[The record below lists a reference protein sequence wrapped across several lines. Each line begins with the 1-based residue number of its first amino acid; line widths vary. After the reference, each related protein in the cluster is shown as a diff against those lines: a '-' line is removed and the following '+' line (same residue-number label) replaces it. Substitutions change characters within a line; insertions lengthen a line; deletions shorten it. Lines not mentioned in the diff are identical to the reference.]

1 MNRLVIKL
9 LIIFSV
15 AALHAQDPYADSLLD
30 VLPKQ
35 SGKER
40 VATLNELAFALHRSK
55 TKEAVLF
62 GQEALKLA
70 REINDSNLLANTLND
85 ASIPLIIKGEF
96 DKAIAFNLELLEIR
110 KRFPDSIKSGSAY
123 AKIAHAYQ
131 ELGQFDNAL
140 SYYEK
145 AKPIFEAKNDY
156 YRSIQLKS
164 NIANLLREIG
174 RIDEA
179 LATEQEVLEF
189 AREADDAYTLVN
201 TLNNIGICYRLKGD
215 FDMANTF
222 YTEML
227 ALAEESNITEA
238 KAVAYQSMGVNYR
251 AANQPEVGIRYYMK
265 ALAIYKEIDSYPGIA
280 VISSNLGFSYIDLEK
295 LDSAELFLNE
305 SIRYS
310 RLTKSLTYIEDAYMA
325 LSGLYEAKGDFKSA
339 SLYKDSVIAVK
350 DSIFTQEG
358 NELAAEMFQ
367 KYQAAEKEKEI
378 TEQQLELSKQRNQL
392 VLLTGI
398 IGFILLIFYFL
409 FYRQRQKQK
418 HLRTELHLKE
428 VLAKQELIEKLQ
440 DERLRLSRDL
450 HDSLGAELTLISSS
464 ADNQVYLSKDE
475 EVKSTFQKLGDV
487 SRNAVSILRDTIWAI
502 RKDALDVEEFS
513 VKLIQFIQQRQSLM
527 NIDVENSIKDEI
539 LLTPSQSL
547 NLFRVCQEVIHN
559 AIKHSNASNMLISFK
574 NDDKHVYVQL
584 KDNGKGM
591 GSENASGY
599 GMTNMKERITEING
613 VIHFSSEEG
622 QGVTVEI
629 TLPREVK

>member
-1 MNRLVIKL
+1 MNRLFIQCLFVFL
-9 LIIFSV
+9 SFST
-15 AALHAQDPYADSLLD
+15 LAQDPYADSLIKILD
-30 VLPKQ
+30 SQ
-35 SGKER
+35 SGKAR

-55 TKEAVLF
+55 TKEAVLY

-96 DKAIAFNLELLEIR
+96 DKAISYNLELLEIR
-110 KRFPDSIKSGSAY
+110 KKFPDSSKTGSAY

-131 ELGQFDNAL
+131 ELGQFDTAL

-174 RIDEA
+174 RVDEA

-189 AREADDAYTLVN
+189 AREANDAYTLVN

-227 ALAEESNITEA
+227 ALAEESDITEA
-238 KAVAYQSMGVNYR
+238 KAIAYQSMGVNYR
-251 AANQPEVGIRYYMK
+251 TDGQTEKGVFYYLK
-265 ALAIYKEIDSYPGIA
+265 ALDIYKGIESYPGIA
-280 VISSNLGFSYIDLEK
+280 VISSNLAFSYIDLEK
-295 LDSAELFLNE
+295 LDSAEFYLNE

-310 RLTKSLTYIEDAYMA
+310 RLTKSLTYLEDAYMA

-339 SLYKDSVIAVK
+339 SIYKDSVIAVK

-358 NELAAEMFQ
+358 NVLAAEMFQ

-378 TEQQLELSKQRNQL
+378 AEQQLELSRQRNQL
-392 VLLTGI
+392 VLLSGI

-440 DERLRLSRDL
+440 GERLRLSRDL

-475 EVKSTFQKLGDV
+475 ELKSTFQKLGDV

-502 RKDALDVEEFS
+502 RKDALDVDEFS
-513 VKLIQFIQQRQSLM
+513 VKLIQFIQQRQSIM
-527 NIDVENSIKDEI
+527 NIDVENSIKEDI

-559 AIKHSNASNMLISFK
+559 AIKHSEASNMLISFK
-574 NDDKHVYVQL
+574 NDEKNIYVQL
-584 KDNGKGM
+584 KDNGAGM
-591 GSENASGY
+591 RSENTSGY
-599 GMTNMKERITEING
+599 GMTNMKERISEING
-613 VIHFSSEEG
+613 EIHFSSEEG
-622 QGVTVEI
+622 KGVTVEI